1 MTSDNLS
8 VRKRNGRGR
17 MPLDIEKIHS
27 MVGHATE
34 NITGVSA
41 SHVEMNSGI
50 QFFDGIST
58 EDIQQILIKS
68 ANDLISLEHP
78 NYQYVAARLLLFSL
92 RKKLFHKLW
101 EHPTLL
107 EQINKCVKL
116 GVYDKGIL
124 ENYTTAEIDR
134 LNGFIDHERDY
145 SFTYAGLRQVMDK
158 YLVQDRTSGAI
169 FETPQ
174 FMYMMMAATLFANYP
189 KEKRITYVKKYYDA
203 ISKFKINIPTPVMA
217 GVRTPLR
224 QFASCV
230 LVDSD
235 DSLPSIFSSDMA
247 IGRYV
252 AQRAGIGINA
262 GRIRGINS
270 RIRGGEI
277 QHTGVIPFLKKFEA
291 TVRCCTQNGVRGGSA
306 TVHFPIWHQEIEDI
320 LVLKNNKGTED
331 NRVRKLDYSIQISK
345 LFYERF
351 IKDEDITLFSPHE
364 VPGLYEAFGMDE
376 FDEMYEMYERKTS
389 ISKKKIRAQ
398 ELFMNLLKERAET
411 GRIYIMNIDHCNTH
425 SSFKDKVYMS
435 NLCQEI
441 TLPTT
446 PVEHIDDENG
456 EIALCILSAV
466 NLGLIRDKDDLEE
479 LCDLSV
485 RALDEIIDY
494 QEYPIVAAQQ
504 SAQSR
509 RSLGIGYIG
518 LAHYLAKNHVAYG
531 DAEALQL
538 VDETTEAFQ
547 YYLLKAS
554 NTLAQEKGKCEYFEK
569 TKYSDGILPIDTY
582 KKDIDKIVKRKLSYD
597 WKQLRK
603 DIQEHGLRHS
613 TLSAQMP
620 SESSSVVSNATNGIE
635 PPRDYLSVKKSKKG
649 TLKQI
654 VPDYYR
660 LKNFYT
666 LLWDMPSNEGYINVV
681 ATMQKYF
688 DQAISGNWSYNPQ
701 NYQDGEVPIS
711 VMANDLLTTY
721 KLGWK
726 TSYYQNTYDAKTD
739 LDEPAHPV
747 GWHDNQKEMKSR
759 DEFESQED
767 YDDYCEAC
775 MI

>member
-8 VRKRNGRGR
+8 VRKRNGRGK

-68 ANDLISLEHP
+68 ANDLISLDAP
-78 NYQYVAARLLLFSL
+78 NYQFVAARLLLFSL

-107 EQINKCVKL
+107 EQINKCVER

-158 YLVQDRTSGAI
+158 YLVQDRSNGDI

-174 FMYMMMAATLFANYP
+174 FMYMMIAATLFAKYP

-351 IKDEDITLFSPHE
+351 IKDEEITLFSPHD
-364 VPGLYEAFGMDE
+364 VPGLYEAFGMPE
-376 FDEMYEMYERKTS
+376 FDELYEKYERSYKTP
-389 ISKKKIRAQ
+389 KTKIRAQ
-398 ELFMNLLKERAET
+398 ELIGALLKERAET

-466 NLGLIRDKDDLEE
+466 NLGLIKDKDDLEE

-494 QEYPIVAAQQ
+494 QEYPIVAAKQ

-531 DAEALQL
+531 DKEALEL

-554 NTLAQEKGKCEYFEK
+554 NNLAQEKGKCEYFEK

-582 KKDIDKIVKRKLSYD
+582 KKDLDKIVKRKLSYD

-688 DQAISGNWSYNPQ
+688 DQAISGNWSYNPE
-701 NYQDGEVPIS
+701 NYTDGEVPIS

-739 LDEPAHPV
+739 IDEPAHSV
-747 GWHDNQKEMKSR
+747 GWHDNQPMKER
-759 DEFESQED
+759 EEFQSQED